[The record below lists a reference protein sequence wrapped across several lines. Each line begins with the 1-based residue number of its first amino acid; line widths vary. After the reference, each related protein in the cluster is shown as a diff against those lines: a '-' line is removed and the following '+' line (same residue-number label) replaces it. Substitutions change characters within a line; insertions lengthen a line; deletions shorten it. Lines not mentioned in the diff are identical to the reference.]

1 MSHLIG
7 ETAAVCTSVLWTVT
21 SIFFAS
27 ASRRIGALS
36 VNAYRIV
43 VAVLLLGG
51 THLIAF
57 GTLEP
62 SANNA
67 QWFYMGLSGIIGL
80 ALGDF
85 GYFSALALIGPRRG
99 VLLMSMAPV
108 FSSLFAYFILD
119 EILGLWA
126 IVGIAITL
134 TGVCVVILERED
146 LSGEASV
153 SRRQKTLGVLFGL
166 GGSLG
171 QGIGLVISKYGMMT
185 VANDPSAPL
194 NPLSATLIRMIAA
207 TFSIWLF
214 TIATGRLSKVI
225 ESSKDGKAITRTIGG
240 AATGPFL
247 GVWLSM
253 VAVTYTVAGVAATL
267 MSLMPVMIIPVVWIV
282 YKQRTSWRGMVGAG
296 IAVVGVAIL
305 FLL

>member
-1 MSHLIG
+1 VSHLIG

>member
-7 ETAAVCTSVLWTVT
+7 ETAAVCTSVLWTIT

-27 ASRRIGALS
+27 ASRRIGALN

-43 VAVLLLGG
+43 VAVILLGG
-51 THLIAF
+51 THLFAL
-57 GTLEP
+57 GTVVP
-62 SANNA
+62 SANNP
-67 QWFYMGLSGIIGL
+67 QWFYLGLSGIIGL

-85 GYFSALALIGPRRG
+85 GYFSSLALIGPRKG
-99 VLLMSMAPV
+99 VLLMSMAPI

-119 EILGLWA
+119 EILSLWA
-126 IVGIAITL
+126 IIGIAITL
-134 TGVCVVILERED
+134 TGVCVVILEREEE
-146 LSGEASV
+146 SSEV
-153 SRRQKTLGVLFGL
+153 SLTKRQKTLGVFFGL
-166 GGSLG
+166 GGSMG

-185 VANDPSAPL
+185 VADDPSVPL
-194 NPLSATLIRMIAA
+194 NPLSATLIRMLAA

-214 TIATGRLSKVI
+214 AITSGRLSKVI
-225 ESSKDGKAITRTIGG
+225 QSSKDRRAMTRTIGG
-240 AATGPFL
+240 ATTGPFL

-282 YKQRTSWRGMVGAG
+282 YKQRTSWRGMVGGG